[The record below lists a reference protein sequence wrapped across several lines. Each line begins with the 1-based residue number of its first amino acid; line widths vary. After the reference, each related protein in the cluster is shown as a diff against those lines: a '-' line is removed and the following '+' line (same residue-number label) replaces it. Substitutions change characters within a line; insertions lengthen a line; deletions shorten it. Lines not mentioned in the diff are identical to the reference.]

1 MMSSFLGRKTSA
13 VKNAYMAIARLM
25 HVVLESPVISIS
37 WLMSRAFFGVMKTV
51 NLTGASSI
59 PHRRLQKITVMQI
72 IEVIDTSAIQM
83 FIRRHPRTVRL
94 RCRRPV

>member
-1 MMSSFLGRKTSA
+1 MTTLTTWSGISSPR
-13 VKNAYMAIARLM
+13 
-25 HVVLESPVISIS
+25 
-37 WLMSRAFFGVMKTV
+37 
-51 NLTGASSI
+51 SSI

-83 FIRRHPRTVRL
+83 FIRRHPHMVRL